1 MKKSLSEMSLEEL
14 WQLFPIV
21 LETHKVEWALWY
33 MEEEALLRRVL
44 PMDQIRGICHIGST
58 SVEAIYAKPIID
70 ILVLMEAKS
79 DRPEICNRIVEGGYR
94 FMYEEGT
101 RIAFNK
107 GYTEDGFAE
116 RVFHLHLR
124 EAGDL
129 DELYFRDFLREHRDI
144 AEKYESMK
152 KELSVTY
159 RYNRDA
165 YTDAKTEFIRKY
177 TEMAK
182 IEYRGRYDGSL
193 NG

>member
-33 MEEEALLRRVL
+33 MEEEALLRSVL
-44 PMDQIRGICHIGST
+44 PMDQIRRICHIGST

-70 ILVLMEAKS
+70 ILVERKEAC
-79 DRPEICNRIVEGGYR
+79 DRSYVCACLIDCGYR
-94 FMYEEGT
+94 LMYEEGG
-101 RIAFNK
+101 RIAYNK
-107 GYTEDGFAE
+107 GYTEDGFTE